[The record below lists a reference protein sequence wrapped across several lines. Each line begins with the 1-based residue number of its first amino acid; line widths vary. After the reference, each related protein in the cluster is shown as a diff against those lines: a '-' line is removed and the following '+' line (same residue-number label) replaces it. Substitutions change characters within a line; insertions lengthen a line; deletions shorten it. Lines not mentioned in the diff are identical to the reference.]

1 MQIEINA
8 HDIPLSAIR
17 NNNCH
22 AAQVLISKG
31 ANIHHKNK
39 ILLNAFQCIEVSYF
53 TIPVLDL
60 PVKI

>member
-1 MQIEINA
+1 MQIEIKA